1 MTIYNIIAFIGAA
14 MVGAGFLLIV
24 LLVGLMVFLEINDGH
39 E

>member
-1 MTIYNIIAFIGAA
+1 MTIYNIITFIGAA

-24 LLVGLMVFLEINDGH
+24 LLIGLMVILEINDGH